1 MNRRQVLFLA
11 LGAALVLAAHATPA
25 AAQPHGGERGD
36 RGERGEG
43 NGRGQPRNERV
54 PDDRQRWYGVPLGN
68 GPILTDQQRRAL
80 LRQQPPPRPRGPP
93 RGRE

>member
-1 MNRRQVLFLA
+1 MNRRHAIFLA
-11 LGAALVLAAHATPA
+11 IGAALLLAAQATPA

-43 NGRGQPRNERV
+43 GGRGQPHNER
-54 PDDRQRWYGVPLGN
+54 DDRQRWYGVPLGN

-93 RGRE
+93 PRGRD